1 MNIGFIGLGRMGW
14 PIAKRL
20 MAAGHRI
27 TVYDAVRD
35 APGAT
40 DLRAMRERLKQ
51 ALEGLAEVSLDVK
64 THDSGKLFGS
74 VTAADVAGAI
84 KTAGGPTLDK
94 RSVELPKGHIKATG
108 SYPVVVNLHPQVSA
122 TVQLAVVA
130 AS

>member
-1 MNIGFIGLGRMGW
+1 M
-14 PIAKRL
+14 
-20 MAAGHRI
+20 
-27 TVYDAVRD
+27 
-35 APGAT
+35 
-40 DLRAMRERLKQ
+40 
-51 ALEGLAEVSLDVK
+51 K